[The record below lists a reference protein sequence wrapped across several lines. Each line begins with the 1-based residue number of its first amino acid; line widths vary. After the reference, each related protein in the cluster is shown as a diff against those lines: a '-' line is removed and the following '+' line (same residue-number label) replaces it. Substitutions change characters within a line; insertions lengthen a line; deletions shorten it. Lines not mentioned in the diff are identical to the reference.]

1 MELQWLL
8 QEESRVA
15 VGEWASCALWDCTLQ
30 FLPGH
35 SFVSSQEAQMS
46 SGAVDE
52 VLRCFRGDS
61 SFQKACGLSAV
72 IFDSPN

>member
-1 MELQWLL
+1 MELQGLL
-8 QEESRVA
+8 QEESGVA
-15 VGEWASCALWDCTLQ
+15 AGERASCALRDCTLQ

-46 SGAVDE
+46 SGAVDG
-52 VLRCFRGDS
+52 VLRHFRGDS
-61 SFQKACGLSAV
+61 SFQKACGLSAI